1 MFHIINYVAA
11 AGYAVASGRRFLA
24 AGSVLT
30 AEKSALTMLWFICTI
45 LSKINKFSQHLREIQ
60 LLTGKIDKKSG
71 SVNQCPGKTE
81 GDVICLLGQKGSEK
95 VIRLFSIIYTSCV
108 ISL

>member
-1 MFHIINYVAA
+1 LFHIINYVAA

>member
-1 MFHIINYVAA
+1 
-11 AGYAVASGRRFLA
+11 
-24 AGSVLT
+24 LT

-45 LSKINKFSQHLREIQ
+45 LSKINKFSQQIKFSQHLREIQ

>member
-1 MFHIINYVAA
+1 M
-11 AGYAVASGRRFLA
+11 
-24 AGSVLT
+24 
-30 AEKSALTMLWFICTI
+30 
-45 LSKINKFSQHLREIQ
+45 REIQ